1 MNRTDLF
8 REIISDLKEKDGNKN
23 IKKITA
29 KLEDYLPLLELF
41 DDSNS
46 LPTAICGAN
55 EAKEIREQF
64 VLACNRIKD
73 LQNAITT
80 RITVI
85 GKRSIP
91 NTQQG
96 RNIIRGYRTNL
107 RQLNKYLTLVYLLKE
122 ELINI
127 KTFDVLVDNYRP
139 KIGGQKFG
147 GLNKRKKETRK
158 NKSKRKKPKNKS
170 KREKPKNKSK
180 RKKPKNKS
188 TRKTKH

>member
-1 MNRTDLF
+1 MNRTDLV
-8 REIISDLKEKDGNKN
+8 REIISELKEKDGNEN

-29 KLEDYLPLLELF
+29 ELEDDSALLELF
-41 DDSNS
+41 DHSNS

-55 EAKEIREQF
+55 EAKEITEQ
-64 VLACNRIKD
+64 VLRACNRIKD

-80 RITVI
+80 GITVI
-85 GKRSIP
+85 GKQRIP

-188 TRKTKH
+188 TRKTKQ